1 MASFAKTTP
10 NIYFVGSHSVGKTTL
25 ARWCAELLE
34 RPFIT
39 EVARQVLAEV
49 EIPLDRMRV
58 ELDRIADFQTQ
69 VFLRQIQTEKSSA
82 AFVADRGFCNLA
94 YAAHHTLVIRKIEA
108 LPAYREYFESLRH
121 QIIFFVR
128 PSQSTLRDD
137 GVRAGV
143 SLQEVIQIDA
153 MVKFILEL
161 HDLDYVHIG
170 QESMQERARSVQSV
184 LRYAGVPGRQSSDS
198 GRPDNGTASVAPRAT
213 TQEALEK
220 PPVRS

>member
-1 MASFAKTTP
+1 MAAYAKNTP

-25 ARWCAELLE
+25 ARWCAERLD

-39 EVARQVLAEV
+39 EVARQVLAEI

-69 VFLRQIQTEKSSA
+69 VFLRQISAEKASPP
-82 AFVADRGFCNLA
+82 FVADRGFCNLA
-94 YAAHHTLVIRKIEA
+94 YAAQHTLVIKQIES
-108 LPAYREYFESLRH
+108 LPAYREYFRSLRD

-128 PSQSTLRDD
+128 PSPATLRED

-143 SLQEVIQIDA
+143 NLHEVLQIDA
-153 MVKFILEL
+153 MVKLILEM

-170 QESMQERARSVQSV
+170 SESMQERARTVQSV
-184 LRYAGVPGRQSSDS
+184 LRYAGVLERGSDESTSGNGRSAEVPSRTRADVLES
-198 GRPDNGTASVAPRAT
+198 TPR
-213 TQEALEK
+213 
-220 PPVRS
+220 S